1 MILPQIYGQLFCMLH
16 IMNLYNL
23 IHIISI
29 LFLDIFLLL
38 EPNMAYD
45 NGDHQ
50 EYLVEE
56 FFLLKSDS
64 FNITHSVN
72 GENIGHQK
80 IGYQE
85 KKRPP

>member
-1 MILPQIYGQLFCMLH
+1 MKAQYGIWQWWCFKK
-16 IMNLYNL
+16 Y
-23 IHIISI
+23 
-29 LFLDIFLLL
+29 F
-38 EPNMAYD
+38 P
-45 NGDHQ
+45 DHQ

-56 FFLLKSDS
+56 FFLFKSDS

>member
-45 NGDHQ
+45 NGGV
-50 EYLVEE
+50 LKNI
-56 FFLLKSDS
+56 FLIIRIVVSLIKKLL
-64 FNITHSVN
+64 
-72 GENIGHQK
+72 GK
-80 IGYQE
+80 IKQTN
-85 KKRPP
+85 